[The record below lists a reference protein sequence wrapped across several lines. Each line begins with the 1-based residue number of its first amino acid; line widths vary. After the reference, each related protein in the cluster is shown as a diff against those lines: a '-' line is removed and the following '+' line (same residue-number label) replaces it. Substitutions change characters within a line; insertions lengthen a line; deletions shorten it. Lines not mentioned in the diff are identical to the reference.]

1 MADSEAD
8 ILQDAAQGPAKPQ
21 GPIWIDLAPNLFET
35 ASMSQVIAIANLAMN
50 RLTMRDWGEI
60 FAEVGLRPE
69 IGFEPLKA

>member
-1 MADSEAD
+1 MVEAD
-8 ILQDAAQGPAKPQ
+8 AGILQDAPPRPEKPQ

-69 IGFEPLKA
+69 IGFQPLKD